1 MLDAFII
8 DRGTPI
14 EVRPVARFYAET
26 PARAAAV
33 LLLSAVGAQTETT
46 LDYLPVGAGL
56 SASDVLESSFE
67 AFPVPEVLADY
78 NARIDP
84 AKTTEEN
91 IADVLTLL
99 GASVVQKYALGR
111 QYVALAPLTSA
122 DSAEA
127 TVIISADDLLAD
139 GQVTS
144 AVDGKVVRAY
154 KLSSDYNEAD
164 EPQRVTTFIDA
175 DAISA
180 SGGDA
185 GAQLDI
191 DLRGIVLEGGAGDG
205 AINLLPFVQHL
216 RKRVGLPRVRY
227 QCSISLDTLGANELA
242 LGDVVTLS
250 SSSAIAI
257 DGTIGVS
264 QQPCRV
270 MGYERDWLKNR
281 LNLTLSCTGAR
292 PSGYVPSLRVASI
305 VSPNI
310 VTVEVNQYTNPTDPR
325 TGDAQTDIASGAR
338 VYFSAGDA
346 VRCVQAGQWAS
357 ATSRAIVS
365 IVGQTVTLDGA
376 HSLAIGDDIEHTR
389 FALVDSGVQKYAYL
403 GRTDGTIEGT
413 DPARDIG

>member
-1 MLDAFII
+1 M
-8 DRGTPI
+8 
-14 EVRPVARFYAET
+14 ARFYQET
-26 PARAAAV
+26 PSTAAAV
-33 LLLSAVGAQTETT
+33 LLVSAVGAGTETA

-56 SASDVLESSFE
+56 SASDVLASSFE
-67 AFPVPEVLADY
+67 AFPLPEVLADY

-216 RKRVGLPRVRY
+216 RRRVGLPRVRY
-227 QCSISLDTLGANELA
+227 QCSISLDALGANELA

-270 MGYERDWLKNR
+270 MGYERDWLRNR

-305 VSPNI
+305 VSPTI
-310 VTVEVNQYTNPTDPR
+310 VTVEVNQYTSSTDPR
-325 TGDAQTDIASGAR
+325 TGDAQTDIASASR

-376 HSLAIGDDIEHTR
+376 HNLAIGDDIEHTR
-389 FALVDSGVQKYAYL
+389 FALVDSGVQKFAYL